1 MEAVWREVTADWKGE
16 RSFIA
21 QNAAGGKVQINMIDN
36 VPGASPMELLL
47 MGVAGCTGID
57 IANIL
62 TKARQPLENLQVRV
76 RGKFAPEGTLPR
88 IYTDIEI
95 EYIVWGRVE
104 ARILENAI
112 ELSTEK
118 YCSASAMMRGVA
130 NVTHTYR
137 ILDSREE
144 TAPGQ

>member
-1 MEAVWREVTADWKGE
+1 MDNLWRAVSAEWKGE
-16 RSFIA
+16 RSFVA
-21 QNAAGGKVQINMIDN
+21 HNATGGRVQIGILDG
-36 VPGASPMELLL
+36 VPGSSPMELLL

-118 YCSASAMMRGVA
+118 YCSASAMVRGVA